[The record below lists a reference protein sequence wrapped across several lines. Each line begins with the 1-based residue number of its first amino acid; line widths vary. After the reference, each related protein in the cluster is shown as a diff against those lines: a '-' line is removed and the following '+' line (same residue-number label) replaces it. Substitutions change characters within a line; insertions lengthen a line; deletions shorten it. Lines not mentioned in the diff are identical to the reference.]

1 MKITF
6 FVLGIISSISFGFSQ
21 TVSTPVVG
29 FNKFNFPV
37 GSTAYT
43 ATFVKPAVFSGTAT
57 GSSASSLSVSSAN
70 FGSLGLTGG
79 LPTHYVKITSG
90 TLNGY
95 VFDVLSNTSTQITVD
110 GDLTQV
116 GATPSFVVRPHVMVS
131 DLFQG
136 SSGLT
141 DGLDTITVYNSDG
154 TSTTLLRASG
164 DSPSGWVSP
173 IDESPA
179 NSVIYPGQGF
189 YVTASGNGN
198 FTSTGQVE
206 TTQTVV
212 PLYANAVNLVSRASP
227 SGTGVQLSTLNLG
240 TGLTPALDTVEFFS
254 ADGTLTATSVY
265 LWAGSDGFVSTVDE
279 SPANQLV
286 SGGEVMNIGVA
297 TSTTWTAP
305 APYNP

>member
-1 MKITF
+1 MKTALF
-6 FVLGIISSISFGFSQ
+6 LGILSSVSLGFAQ

-29 FNKFNFPV
+29 FNKFSFPV

-43 ATFVKPAVFSGTAT
+43 ATFVKSAVFSGTAT

-110 GDLTQV
+110 GDLSGI
-116 GATPSFVVRPHVMVS
+116 GASPSFVVRPHVMVS

-164 DSPSGWVSP
+164 DSPTGWVSP
-173 IDESPA
+173 IDESAA
-179 NSVIYPGQGF
+179 NAVIYPGQGF

-227 SGTGVQLSTLNLG
+227 AGNGVQLSTLGLG
-240 TGLTPALDTVEFFS
+240 AELTPALDTVEFFS
-254 ADGTLTATSVY
+254 ADGSLTATAVY
-265 LWAGSDGFVSTVDE
+265 LWAGTDGFVSTVDE

-286 SGGEVMNIGVA
+286 AGEEVMNIGVA
-297 TSTTWTAP
+297 SSTIWTAP